1 MVKQLG
7 PNLKTDHPVSMCGK
21 IQVSVSLIESLDADI
36 CSDNPSEY
44 EGCSDTNLPPLIS
57 SLQTAEAESDIKF
70 PCYCS

>member
-44 EGCSDTNLPPLIS
+44 EGCSDIQPRLLIVHTHTLQ
-57 SLQTAEAESDIKF
+57 SLKKRLLQV
-70 PCYCS
+70 